1 VSIDTLWDGCPSR
14 SFNIKAHF
22 MKGGVALEG
31 RRISQS
37 GQGLISKQY
46 FDQLF
51 VEGKLGTN
59 SFQTLNWPYWVDQ
72 RSIEKFVDVD

>member
-1 VSIDTLWDGCPSR
+1 MGWVSKQKLQYKSALHERR
-14 SFNIKAHF
+14 SCL
-22 MKGGVALEG
+22 GGEKNLSIRSG
-31 RRISQS
+31 F

-51 VEGKLGTN
+51 DEGKLGTN

-72 RSIEKFVDVD
+72 RSIEKLVDVD

>member
-1 VSIDTLWDGCPSR
+1 LD
-14 SFNIKAHF
+14 
-22 MKGGVALEG
+22 G

-51 VEGKLGTN
+51 DEGKLGTN
-59 SFQTLNWPYWVDQ
+59 SFQTINWPYLVDQ
-72 RSIEKFVDVD
+72 RSIEKLVDVD